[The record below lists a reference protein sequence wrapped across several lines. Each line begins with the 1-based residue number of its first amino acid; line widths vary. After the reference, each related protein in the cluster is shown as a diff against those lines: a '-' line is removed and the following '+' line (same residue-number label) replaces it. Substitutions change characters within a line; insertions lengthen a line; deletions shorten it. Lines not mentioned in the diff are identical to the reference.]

1 MDLWRIKAAAV
12 LALRGAISY
21 PFRSEVLAMRSLP
34 VVAGVVLMLTA
45 AGCDP
50 VVNVAGAEFPG
61 WLLCAA
67 GGAGLAAL
75 CHPLLVAA
83 GLERELYPLPLFYGA
98 LITLFAL
105 SGWIILF
112 SRA

>member
-1 MDLWRIKAAAV
+1 M

-21 PFRSEVLAMRSLP
+21 PFRSEVLGMRPLVSI
-34 VVAGVVLMLTA
+34 AGLMLIMAA

-75 CHPLLVAA
+75 CHSLLVVA
-83 GLERELYPLPLFYGA
+83 GLERELRPLPLFYGA
-98 LITLFAL
+98 LVTLFAL
-105 SGWIILF
+105 SGWIIFF